1 VSEETI
7 RKKRLRPGLFIAT
20 GAIVI
25 GIGVLSWPL
34 WPDGSDNMFVT
45 TDNTAVEAI
54 VVCSDSGEVLW
65 RIVASPH
72 PVEGLRRVPY
82 GSLPEGFKQQVPSA
96 GPPRLFKQG
105 EPLQVHVLSG
115 TRDMGDGGHAT
126 GPREFRT
133 VVNFGGPRPSS
144 PSAVECARPR

>member
-1 VSEETI
+1 M
-7 RKKRLRPGLFIAT
+7 RLGPFIAA

-25 GIGVLSWPL
+25 GIGVVSWL
-34 WPDGSDNMFVT
+34 RGARGSDNMFVA
-45 TDNTAVEAI
+45 TDNTAIEAI

-72 PVEGLRRVPY
+72 PVEGLHRVPY
-82 GSLPEGFKQQVPSA
+82 GDVPAGFNQQVPST
-96 GPPRLFKQG
+96 GPPRPFKQG

-133 VVNFGGPRPSS
+133 AVNFGGTRPSS
-144 PSAVECARPR
+144 PSAVECSRPR